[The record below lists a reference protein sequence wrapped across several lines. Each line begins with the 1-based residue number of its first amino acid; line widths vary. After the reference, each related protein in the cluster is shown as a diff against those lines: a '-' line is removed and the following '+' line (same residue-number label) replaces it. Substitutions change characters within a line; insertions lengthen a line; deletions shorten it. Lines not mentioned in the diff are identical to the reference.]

1 MSWCHRW
8 FSDRLLDNHLV
19 SGLRRRLPN
28 ADVVRVQDA
37 ALSGSPDE
45 SVLAWCAREARVL
58 LTHDASTMTAAAYAR
73 IAGGKA
79 CPGVIIIPQWLPV
92 GPTLEELILIAECSG
107 PEDWVDQVRFLP
119 LK

>member
-1 MSWCHRW
+1 MDRCHTT
-8 FSDRLLDNHLV
+8 
-19 SGLRRRLPN
+19 N
-28 ADVVRVQDA
+28 APSSISSFA
-37 ALSGSPDE
+37 
-45 SVLAWCAREARVL
+45 
-58 LTHDASTMTAAAYAR
+58 MIAAAYAR
-73 IAGGKA
+73 IAGGKG